1 MKTLVKKVVLAAMT
15 SGLLACAAVRDS
27 GPLPTVSVEFDE
39 AAPLYRIAIK
49 GDPSVSIIRWQLAAP
64 SRGLPPRSAAIL
76 ARTEDGA
83 VVGCGEA
90 NEPSRASEAW
100 SSSTRASLVT
110 FAPLPPTGEFVTQ
123 WFNVEDLFFLFKQC
137 VIPGRRGRY
146 VEYKLLVE
154 VETSRG
160 WIRTETDWLPIVGFE
175 PRW

>member
-1 MKTLVKKVVLAAMT
+1 MRTLVNNAILAAMAL
-15 SGLLACAAVRDS
+15 GLIGCATVRDS

-39 AAPLYRIAIK
+39 GAPLYRIAIK

-90 NEPSRASEAW
+90 NEPRRASGAW

-123 WFNVEDLFFLFKQC
+123 WFRVEDLFFLFNPC
-137 VIPGRRGRY
+137 VIPSRRGRY

-160 WIRTETDWLPIVGFE
+160 WISTETDWLPIAGFE
-175 PRW
+175 PGW